1 MSKDIEDFNS
11 SCAVC
16 KSYRPDQQKE
26 PIISHEIPTGPW
38 EKVAC
43 DLFDF
48 ERFVWTTT
56 LTTSKLTEFMTRNEG
71 KYSQSLGAS
80 FLDMGYL
87 FNCSVTMG
95 PLLTRRSS
103 RDLRI
108 SCHFQQFSK
117 FPFFCGIFFYH

>member
-1 MSKDIEDFNS
+1 MHQSHQGIKRCIRRGREVVDWPRMSKDIEDFNS
-11 SCAVC
+11 SCTVC

-56 LTTSKLTEFMTRNEG
+56 MTTSKFTEFMTRKEE
-71 KYSQSLGAS
+71 
-80 FLDMGYL
+80 
-87 FNCSVTMG
+87 
-95 PLLTRRSS
+95 
-103 RDLRI
+103 
-108 SCHFQQFSK
+108 
-117 FPFFCGIFFYH
+117 